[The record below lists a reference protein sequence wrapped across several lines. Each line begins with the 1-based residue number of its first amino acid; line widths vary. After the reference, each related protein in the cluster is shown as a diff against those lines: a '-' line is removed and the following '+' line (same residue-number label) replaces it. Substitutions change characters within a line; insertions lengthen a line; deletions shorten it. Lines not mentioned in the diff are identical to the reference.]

1 MLTRPE
7 SSERENAIA
16 AMRAFIEESAYAPG
30 DRLPAERELIGHLQ
44 ISRSTLRKALD
55 ALEREGVIWRHV
67 GKGTFVAGHGQDNE
81 GDALGNLAGI
91 VQQIT
96 PVRMMRAR
104 LCIEP
109 AIAGEAAVNASK
121 EAVIRVKLAMDRAR
135 RAQTWEDYETQ
146 DDLFH
151 CAVAEAAD
159 NILLQSLFEQLN
171 RVRRAVAV
179 NTVIRSSER
188 PPERHSSFLEHERI
202 VAAITDRDSKAAY
215 DAMRQHIGSVSARL
229 FGEV

>member
-16 AMRAFIEESAYAPG
+16 AMRAFIESSAYGPG

-44 ISRSTLRKALD
+44 ISRTTLRKALD

-67 GKGTFVAGHGQDNE
+67 GKGTFVSGHSQDN
-81 GDALGNLAGI
+81 GLGTIGSLAGI
-91 VQQIT
+91 AQQLT

-121 EAVIRVKLAMDRAR
+121 EAVTRVKLAMDRAR
-135 RAQTWEDYETQ
+135 RAQSWADYETQ

-151 CAVAEAAD
+151 RSVAEASD
-159 NILLQSLFEQLN
+159 NILLISLFEQLN

-179 NTVIRSSER
+179 STVIRNTDR
-188 PPERHSSFLEHERI
+188 PPEGHSSFLEHERI

-215 DAMRQHIGSVSARL
+215 DAMRRHIGSVSARL

>member
-7 SSERENAIA
+7 SSDREGAIA
-16 AMRAFIEESAYAPG
+16 ALRAFIETSSYAPG

-44 ISRSTLRKALD
+44 MSRTTLRKALD

-67 GKGTFVAGHGQDNE
+67 GKGTFVAGHEHSNGF
-81 GDALGNLAGI
+81 DAGMLAGI
-91 VQQIT
+91 AQQIT

-121 EAVIRVKLAMDRAR
+121 EAIIRIKLAMDRA
-135 RAQTWEDYETQ
+135 AHALSWEDYEIQ

-151 CAVAEAAD
+151 RAVAEASD
-159 NILLQSLFEQLN
+159 NILLITLFEQLN
-171 RVRRAVAV
+171 KVRRAVALS
-179 NTVIRSSER
+179 TVVRKSER
-188 PPERHSSFLEHERI
+188 PSEAHSSFLEHERI
-202 VAAITDRDSKAAY
+202 SAAIEARNSKAAY